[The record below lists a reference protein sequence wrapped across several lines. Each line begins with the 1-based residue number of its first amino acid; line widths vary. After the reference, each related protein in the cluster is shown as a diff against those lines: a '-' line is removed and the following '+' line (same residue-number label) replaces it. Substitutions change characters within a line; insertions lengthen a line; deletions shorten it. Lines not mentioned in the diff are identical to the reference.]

1 MSRYKRV
8 SKKTGNFSR
17 RTITY
22 NADGSKTTSYS
33 SKSPTSGTRRTV
45 SFNDKKKTTRTTYT
59 TKTGGG
65 WINRTQRTTGGRK
78 KRTSNRRRSTGGRS
92 NDSWFRYDG
101 YVPTSLDFYGEWYSI
116 CMFVFKWIVVPV
128 VILWMIL

>member
-22 NADGSKTTSYS
+22 NADGSRTISNSTKRPTT
-33 SKSPTSGTRRTV
+33 GTRRTV
-45 SFNDKKKTTRTTYT
+45 SFNTKKKTTRTTHT

-65 WINRTQRTTGGRK
+65 WLDRTQWTTGGRK
-78 KRTSNRRRSTGGRS
+78 RTRRSTGGRNNNS
-92 NDSWFRYDG
+92 WTKYKFDS
-101 YVPTSLDFYGEWYSI
+101 YVPISLDFYGEWTSI

-128 VILWMIL
+128 VLLCMVL